1 MDDDVFELVELS
13 TGSIAL
19 KRPGDVE
26 SLITVDIGPD
36 IEKRLNL
43 DRLEFVR
50 VMLQAGFS
58 EAADKQDELEAIAE
72 HDEDYVHEAVLH

>member
-13 TGSIAL
+13 SGSIAL

-43 DRLEFVR
+43 DRMEFVR

-58 EAADKQDELEAIAE
+58 EAADKQDELCESE
-72 HDEDYVHEAVLH
+72 ESYVHDAVLH